1 MMGQFEREKNRV
13 LSWRKDA
20 VVGRTR
26 RWRTFRRRGMISS
39 GYLSTKKSSI
49 GINRLLIRSK
59 VSTPTLKFT
68 SSSLKDRQQSV
79 RQSEKLNPTQ
89 SSLQILHYQPKT
101 LIYSKAI
108 RAFKLFR
115 VSKKTKSLLFNSQKK
130 YILITL
136 LQSYPTQL
144 LMKKCQFWERTKRR
158 RWMFFGTLLR
168 IIMFRKKMADR
179 FRIRL
184 ITGLLF
190 CLSKIMGPIPSIRM
204 LFIQIH

>member
-1 MMGQFEREKNRV
+1 MEQFEREKNRV
-13 LSWRKDA
+13 LSWRKGA

-26 RWRTFRRRGMISS
+26 RWKTFKRRGMISS
-39 GYLSTKKSSI
+39 GYPSTKKSSI
-49 GINRLLIRSK
+49 GINRLLIRFK

-68 SSSLKDRQQSV
+68 SSSLKDQQQSV

-144 LMKKCQFWERTKRR
+144 LMKKCQF
-158 RWMFFGTLLR
+158 
-168 IIMFRKKMADR
+168 
-179 FRIRL
+179 
-184 ITGLLF
+184 
-190 CLSKIMGPIPSIRM
+190 
-204 LFIQIH
+204 